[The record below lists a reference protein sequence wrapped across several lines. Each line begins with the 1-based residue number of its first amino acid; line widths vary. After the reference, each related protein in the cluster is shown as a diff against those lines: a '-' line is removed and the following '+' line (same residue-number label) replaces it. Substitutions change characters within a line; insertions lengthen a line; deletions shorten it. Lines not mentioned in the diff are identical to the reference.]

1 MAPSTEDMAMKF
13 ALTYSVHS
21 VYDDHIHAD
30 VYVAMDS
37 IGRWL
42 HSGVFTKKESA
53 DAFLE
58 DYLEHLPARLKA
70 LKAK

>member
-1 MAPSTEDMAMKF
+1 MKF
-13 ALTYSVHS
+13 ALTYFVHS
-21 VYDDHIHAD
+21 IYDDHIHAD